1 MDLDSSAARPVAV
14 AAPTGAAEPAA
25 GGARA
30 GVPGSVPVGVRPF
43 GWRDKVGYL
52 SGDLGNDLMFLFAS
66 SYLMVFYTNVAGL
79 SAAHVGTLFLLT
91 RLLDAFTDVGWG
103 RFLDR
108 HTPARAGRFRPW
120 IARAALPLVVSSA
133 LLYVPFISDWSYGA
147 RLGWAAATYLLWG
160 SVFYTMVN
168 ISYGSLASV
177 MTPDSTQRS
186 SLSVFRGIGANVAG
200 LLTALVP
207 PLVLYATVD
216 GVSQVVPSAFVVV
229 GIGLSLLS
237 LVFYALCYGLTRE
250 RVAAPPRTESRS
262 FAQLVKSLARN
273 RALLALM
280 SANLVLMLSSLMVNT
295 VAAYLWL
302 IYFNN
307 GALSAFSLLA
317 GTLPALLISP
327 FLPGVVR
334 RFGKKETIVV
344 ALAGLAAV
352 YLALFALG
360 TQSPAVFITLSMV
373 GGLGL
378 GTYNLLVWA
387 VVGDVVD
394 HEEVRSGERDDGTV
408 YAVNTWAR
416 KLGLAAAGGLGGY
429 ALAIIGFDS
438 TATTQSADT
447 VQGIYTVATL
457 VPGLLYAG
465 AVLIVLLAYPLSRRR
480 VEENTQT
487 LLTRRAGSAS

>member
-1 MDLDSSAARPVAV
+1 L
-14 AAPTGAAEPAA
+14 
-25 GGARA
+25 
-30 GVPGSVPVGVRPF
+30 
-43 GWRDKVGYL
+43 GYL

-79 SAAHVGTLFLLT
+79 SAAHVGTLFLIT
-91 RLLDAFTDVGWG
+91 RVLDGFTDVLWG
-103 RFLDR
+103 RFLDKS
-108 HTPARAGRFRPW
+108 TPSRAGRFRPW
-120 IARAALPLVVSSA
+120 IARAALPLVVCSA
-133 LLYVPFISDWSYGA
+133 LLYVPFIADWSYGA

-177 MTPDSTQRS
+177 MTPDSTQRA
-186 SLSVFRGIGANVAG
+186 SLSVFRGVGANIAG

-216 GVSQVVPSAFVVV
+216 GVSQVVPTAFVAV
-229 GIGLSLLS
+229 GIGLSVVS
-237 LVFYALCYGLTRE
+237 LVFYALCYRLTRE
-250 RVAAPPRTESRS
+250 RVSAPPRVETRT
-262 FAQLVKSLARN
+262 FGQLIRSLARN

-280 SANLVLMLSSLMVNT
+280 GTNLVLMLSSLMVNT

-327 FLPGVVR
+327 VMPRLVR
-334 RFGKKETIVV
+334 RFGKKETIVA
-344 ALAGLAAV
+344 ALSGLAV
-352 YLALFALG
+352 IYLVLYALG
-360 TQSPAVFITLSMV
+360 TDSPAVFITLSLL
-373 GGLGL
+373 GGFGLGA
-378 GTYNLLVWA
+378 YNLLVWA
-387 VVGDVVD
+387 MVGDVVD

-465 AVLIVLLAYPLSRRR
+465 AALLLLLAYPLNRHRVQHNTEILLARRGA
-480 VEENTQT
+480 TPG
-487 LLTRRAGSAS
+487 A

>member
-1 MDLDSSAARPVAV
+1 MATDGTAARP
-14 AAPTGAAEPAA
+14 APTAPATPPVDGTTPA
-25 GGARA
+25 TGTAP
-30 GVPGSVPVGVRPF
+30 VPGRAF
-43 GWRDKVGYL
+43 GWRDRVGYL

-79 SAAHVGTLFLLT
+79 SAVHVGTLFLLT
-91 RLLDAFTDVGWG
+91 RVLDGFTDVLWG

-108 HTPARAGRFRPW
+108 HTPSRAGRFRPW

-133 LLYVPFISDWSYGA
+133 LLYMPFVADWSYGG
-147 RLGWAAATYLLWG
+147 RLAWAAVTYLLWG

-177 MTPDSTQRS
+177 MTPDTTQRA
-186 SLSVFRGIGANVAG
+186 SLSVFRGVGANIAG

-216 GVSQVVPSAFVVV
+216 GVSQVVPGAFVAV
-229 GIGLSLLS
+229 GAAVSVLSLA
-237 LVFYALCYGLTRE
+237 FYTACYRMTHE
-250 RVAAPPRTESRS
+250 RVVAPPRAQSRS
-262 FAQLVKSLARN
+262 FGRLIRSLARN

-280 SANLVLMLSSLMVNT
+280 GTNLVLMLSSLMVNT

-302 IYFNN
+302 VYFND
-307 GALSAFSLLA
+307 GRLSAFALLA
-317 GTLPALLISP
+317 GTVPGLLISP
-327 FLPGVVR
+327 ALPALVR
-334 RFGKKETIVV
+334 RFGKKEVIVT

-352 YLALFALG
+352 YLLLYALG
-360 TQSPAVFITLSMV
+360 TGSPAVFIALSML
-373 GGLGL
+373 GGFGL

-394 HEEVRSGERDDGTV
+394 DEEVRSGERDDGTV

-429 ALAIIGFDS
+429 ALALIGYDS
-438 TATTQSADT
+438 GATTQSADT

-457 VPGLLYAG
+457 VPGVLYTGAALL
-465 AVLIVLLAYPLSRRR
+465 LLLAYPLSRRR
-480 VEENTQT
+480 VLQNTAT
-487 LLTRRAGSAS
+487 LLARRGTPTGA